1 MFRPNITEEAWRSL
15 NSYYPSIK
23 MLFFPPVEYTVDIII
38 ITIKQE
44 NSIYVV
50 EWNLWMEGGEERS
63 IVVYI
68 SIERSSINIKIFCYL
83 K

>member
-1 MFRPNITEEAWRSL
+1 
-15 NSYYPSIK
+15 